1 MNIKKLRES
10 KKMSQGKLARVSGVA
25 QSTISYIESG
35 QKNPSIATV
44 LKLAKALDIDVN
56 ALIQSN

>member
-10 KKMSQGKLARVSGVA
+10 KKMSQGNLARVSGVA

-35 QKNPSIATV
+35 QKNPSITTV
-44 LKLAKALDIDVN
+44 LKLAKALEIDVN